1 MKKQKTSR
9 KTSTSASL
17 TTLKPLTVDHNKL
30 WKIIKEIGIPD
41 YLTCLLRNMYAG
53 QEAKV
58 KISECSHEIKRCLL
72 LGRKTTTNLGN
83 ILKNRDITLPTNVSL
98 VKAVVY
104 SVVMYSCESWIMN
117 SEGQRIDVFKLWCW
131 IRLLRI
137 LWSAMRSS

>member
-1 MKKQKTSR
+1 M
-9 KTSTSASL
+9 
-17 TTLKPLTVDHNKL
+17 TTLKPLTVDQNKL
-30 WKIIKEIGIPD
+30 WKILKEIGIPD

-53 QEAKV
+53 KEAKV
-58 KISECSHEIKRCLL
+58 KISEYSHEIKRCLL

-98 VKAVVY
+98 VKAMVY
-104 SVVMYSCESWIMN
+104 SVVMYSCESWLMK

-131 IRLLRI
+131 IRLLRV